1 MATSVA
7 LRGAPRM
14 IPEVVIL
21 DAKTIGEL
29 PAATGERE
37 AVGRRCVRG
46 RRSTRTC
53 ASTRA

>member
-1 MATSVA
+1 
-7 LRGAPRM
+7 M